1 MPVTHDGVRRSPL
14 DRDRLSAIGPELV
27 PGLQVEVLEET
38 PSTNAEVAERAR
50 AGAPEWTVVV
60 TEHQTRGRGRL
71 DRTWETPAGSA
82 LTFSVLLR
90 PIVPAPQWPWLPLL
104 TGYAVTKALV
114 ADGYA
119 AGVKWPNDVLI
130 RSGTEERKVCGIL
143 VERVETP
150 DGPAAVVGIGL
161 NTGMTPEELPVPTA
175 TSLAIEKGEQPDRTG
190 LLLLLLGTLA
200 EAYDAWQLGGDA
212 AAARL
217 QTSYSESCVT
227 VGRQVRAELPG
238 GAVLEGEAVRV
249 DESGRLVVRT
259 SDGETAVGA
268 GDVVH
273 VRAR

>member
-1 MPVTHDGVRRSPL
+1 MTTDGVRRSPL
-14 DRDRLSAIGPELV
+14 DEDRLTRLGPALV
-27 PGLQVEVLEET
+27 PGLRVEVLEET
-38 PSTNAEVAERAR
+38 ASTNAVLTERAK

-71 DRTWETPAGSA
+71 DRTWETPARSA

-90 PIVPAPQWPWLPLL
+90 PTVPAARWPWLPLL

-130 RSGTEERKVCGIL
+130 RTGEQERKVCGIL

-161 NTGMTPEELPVPTA
+161 NVAMATEELPVETA
-175 TSLAIEKGEQPDRTG
+175 TSLAIAKGTQPDRTG
-190 LLLLLLGTLA
+190 VLLLLLGTLV
-200 EAYDAWQLGGDA
+200 EAYETWQLGGDPA
-212 AAARL
+212 AERL
-217 QTSYSESCVT
+217 RASYSESCVT
-227 VGRQVRAELPG
+227 VGRRVRADLPG

-249 DESGRLVVRT
+249 DETGRLVVRT
-259 SDGETAVGA
+259 PDGESAVGA